1 MFSNN
6 IGTGEVPAFISFPV
20 AVRNYSVKNN
30 SGEEG
35 FLELP
40 VPRRSQSIIA
50 EKSQQQKTETTTHI
64 MSIVKCKEQ

>member
-1 MFSNN
+1 MFSDN
-6 IGTGEVPAFISFPV
+6 IGTGKVPTFISFPV
-20 AVRNYSVKNN
+20 AEKNYSVKNN

-40 VPRRSQSIIA
+40 VPRRSQSIIT
-50 EKSQQQKTETTTHI
+50 EKSEQQKPEPTTHI